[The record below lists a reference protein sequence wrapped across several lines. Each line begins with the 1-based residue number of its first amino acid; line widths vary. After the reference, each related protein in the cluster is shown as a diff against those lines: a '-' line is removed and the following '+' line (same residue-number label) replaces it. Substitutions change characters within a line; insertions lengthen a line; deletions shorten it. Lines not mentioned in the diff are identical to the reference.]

1 MNEALTHAQ
10 SIRFDVP
17 WYPPVE
23 NLKFTH
29 HTCMQEAR
37 CITHH
42 TCPAALAPLI
52 CDKCA
57 ERARCREP
65 YGVSPGL
72 LRPIRTTPTHTRHSH
87 RACGN
92 DHAMLR

>member
-17 WYPPVE
+17 YPPVE
-23 NLKFTH
+23 PQIHTY
-29 HTCMQEAR
+29 HTCM
-37 CITHH
+37 HH

-57 ERARCREP
+57 ERARSREP
-65 YGVSPGL
+65 YAVVSPGL
-72 LRPIRTTPTHTRHSH
+72 LRPIRTTPTHATLSPSAWKTMHGASKL
-87 RACGN
+87 G
-92 DHAMLR
+92 